1 MRIAVSSQLSA
12 ISYVLQ
18 LTLNAISQISHL
30 ISLPMNKII
39 KYVITDILRNRIVL
53 FYTVF
58 LLASSFTVFSLED
71 SSSKGLLSLLNI
83 ILIVVPLVSIIFST
97 IYVYNSAEFVEL
109 LVSQP
114 LKRKTIW
121 LSLFAGLA
129 ASLSIAFFIG
139 AGIPV
144 LIYQANIIG
153 FTMITVG
160 IVLSVIFVAIAL
172 LATVKMRDK
181 AKGIGAAIMLWLYFS
196 LLFDGFVLFLLF
208 QFADYPLEK
217 PMIAVSAL
225 NPIDLSR
232 ILILLQLDVSA
243 MMGYTGAV
251 FKDFFGTSTGLIFSF
266 SVLLLWIALPVWY
279 STRQFRTKDL

>member
-1 MRIAVSSQLSA
+1 MK
-12 ISYVLQ
+12 
-18 LTLNAISQISHL
+18 
-30 ISLPMNKII
+30 KII

-53 FYTVF
+53 VYTLF
-58 LLASSFTVFSLED
+58 LLAASFSVFALED
-71 SSSKGLLSLLNI
+71 NSSKGLLSLLNI

-97 IYVYNSAEFVEL
+97 IYIYNSAEFIEL

-114 LKRKTIW
+114 LKRKSIW
-121 LSLFAGLA
+121 LSLFGGLA

-139 AGIPV
+139 AGVPV
-144 LIYQANIIG
+144 LIYQPNIIG
-153 FTMITVG
+153 FTMIGVG
-160 IVLSVIFVAIAL
+160 IILSIIFVAIAL
-172 LATVKMRDK
+172 LATVQTRDK

-196 LLFDGFVLFLLF
+196 LLFDGLVLFLLF
-208 QFADYPLEK
+208 QFADYPMEK

-251 FKDFFGTSTGLIFSF
+251 FKDFFGTYTGILFSLL
-266 SVLLLWIALPVWY
+266 VLLLWIVLPVWY
-279 STRQFRTKDL
+279 STRKFNTKDL